1 MQIRELSEPEYKA
14 TLVAPIRRLA
24 LGETPPVQVSL
35 KDYVA
40 AVIAATGLP
49 TTVSDVEIH
58 RVYVP
63 RGENHTHVLFSFGE
77 PNTYLVLVVDNGA
90 ANVLGYR
97 ILDLGELYGLKG

>member
-40 AVIAATGLP
+40 AVIAATALP

-63 RGENHTHVLFSFGE
+63 RGENHTHALFYFGE
-77 PNTYLVLVVDNGA
+77 PNTYLVVDNGA